1 MSAARETLVVV
12 GTKKG
17 LFMLRGD
24 PGAGHW
30 QVDGP
35 LLGAGSVYSVGID
48 TRGLSPRILVGT
60 HSEHWG
66 PSVTWSDD
74 LGKTWGEAEQAPV
87 AFPPDTGAALAR
99 VWQLQPA
106 GADQPGVVWAGT
118 EPGALFR
125 SRDGGE
131 TYSLVRAL
139 WDHPERPQWEAGFGG
154 QAVHTVLPHPDDG
167 DRVLV
172 AVSTG
177 GVYITEDGGES
188 WNPSNTGIRVSFGPD
203 EYPSFGQCVH
213 KVDRSP
219 ARPEQ
224 LFLQNHGGVYRSNDS
239 GASWE
244 PAENGLPATFGFP
257 VVAHPNRAG
266 TAYVF
271 PVVADAFRM
280 PPGGAGRVY
289 RTTDGGESWQP
300 SGVGLP
306 SEGFWSLALRDAFS
320 SDAGDPL
327 GLYLGTRSGEVWASG
342 DEGDTWSLAVAHLPD
357 VLTVRAT
364 VLSAA

>member
-1 MSAARETLVVV
+1 MSRESLVVV

-17 LFMLRGD
+17 LFVLRGD
-24 PGAGHW
+24 PGSGRW
-30 QVDGP
+30 DVDGP
-35 LLGAGSVYSVGID
+35 LLGAGSVYGVGID
-48 TRGLSPRILVGT
+48 TRGAAPRILAGT
-60 HSEHWG
+60 NSEHWG

-74 LGKTWGEAEQAPV
+74 LGRTWDEPDRAPL
-87 AFPPDTGAALAR
+87 AFPADTGAALVR

-106 GADQPGVVWAGT
+106 GVDEPGVVWAGT

-125 SRDGGE
+125 SADGGE

-139 WDHPERPQWEAGFGG
+139 WDHPERPRWQAGFGG
-154 QAVHTVLPHPDDG
+154 QAVHTVLVNPDDG

-172 AVSTG
+172 AVSAG
-177 GVYITEDGGES
+177 GVYVTEDGGDS
-188 WNPSNTGIRVSFGPD
+188 WSSSNTGIRVSFGPD

-219 ARPEQ
+219 GRPEQ
-224 LFLQNHGGVYRSNDS
+224 LFLQNHGGVYRSDDS
-239 GASWE
+239 GTSWH
-244 PAENGLPATFGFP
+244 PVENGLPATFGFP
-257 VVAHPNRAG
+257 VVAHPNRPG

-280 PPGGAGRVY
+280 PPDGSGRVF
-289 RTTDGGESWQP
+289 RTTDAGESWQP

-306 SEGFWSLALRDAFS
+306 AEGFWSLPLRDAFS
-320 SDAGDPL
+320 SDSGEPL

-342 DEGDTWSLAVAHLPD
+342 DAGDTWSQAVAHLPD